1 MSELVND
8 YRTASDGFLDVA
20 RSVTDWSAPTPCT
33 EWDARGIVEHIIG
46 FHDAVVLGPTGR
58 EVSRPDDDP
67 VGRWA
72 VTAAAVQD
80 AFGEPGILDLEVDV
94 PGMGR
99 ARIGRLAP
107 TFTTD
112 ILVHT
117 WDLARASGQD
127 VTLDETLC
135 ASAYETAKAYGDGL
149 ADSGMFAPAIL
160 VPDDAPVQD
169 RLLGLMGRDPNW
181 QPPG

>member
-58 EVSRPDDDP
+58 EVSRPDDP
-67 VGRWA
+67 VERWA

-94 PGMGR
+94 PGMGK

-135 ASAYETAKAYGDGL
+135 ASAYETAKAFGDLSG
-149 ADSGMFAPAIL
+149 SGMFAPA
-160 VPDDAPVQD
+160 VPVADDAPLQD
-169 RLLGLMGRDPNW
+169 QLLGLMGRDPNW
-181 QPPG
+181 QPST